1 MPKTL
6 ATSNTIEGIGQCIA
20 AFYFG
25 SPKEL
30 RPVGEGA
37 REWDVV
43 NPDGKLIETVRVVT
57 RRGRFV
63 FDTREKVG

>member
-20 AFYFG
+20 AFYYG
-25 SPKEL
+25 SPKTL
-30 RPVGEGA
+30 RPVGEDA
-37 REWDVV
+37 RLWDVV
-43 NPDGKLIETVRVVT
+43 SPDGKTIETVRVIT

-63 FDTREKVG
+63 FETRA